1 MLEQASG
8 GPCSARCQPV
18 SRAEAGGCV
27 GAGRLGF
34 QLAEQQLFARVGG
47 EYIFVCFVLNNNHL
61 FLIFLKFRKSK
72 IKVPEGW
79 VSRPTS
85 QFIIHHVP
93 AVLLH
98 GGRGEGAVRRP
109 FSKDSNPIHKAST
122 LMTSFPKGP
131 TSQHHH
137 TGEWV
142 STYAFWED
150 FSLPF

>member
-1 MLEQASG
+1 MLEQASE

-72 IKVPEGW
+72 IKVPEG
-79 VSRPTS
+79 
-85 QFIIHHVP
+85 
-93 AVLLH
+93 
-98 GGRGEGAVRRP
+98 
-109 FSKDSNPIHKAST
+109 
-122 LMTSFPKGP
+122 
-131 TSQHHH
+131 
-137 TGEWV
+137 
-142 STYAFWED
+142 
-150 FSLPF
+150 